1 MGLITYQEV
10 EDEYL
15 PVDMILLNTKVY
27 THGRL
32 VEAGL
37 AIDEGRIYKIA
48 KETNLPPA
56 STKLDLKGN
65 LTLPGLIDSH
75 VHLRDQQ
82 LAYKEDFFTGT
93 AAAAAG
99 GITLTIDMPN
109 NKPVTMDSESLRE
122 RMRLAEKRVVVNVA
136 FYSAFPK
143 DLEEVPFIVE
153 EGAVA
158 FKLYLSEK
166 IGGLNIDDDEML
178 LHAFNK
184 VAKME
189 VPIVVHAEDRETLE
203 NMRRKMEKAGR
214 KDVEAYLKAHP
225 PQAEIKATKRIIQ
238 LAKESSAHLHFC
250 HVSSATAL
258 NEILKAKKAGFPF
271 TCEVTPHHLLM
282 SYGHLKRYGTL
293 ALADPPLRTKEDVEA
308 LWTALKQGSIDALA
322 SDHAPHTIKEK
333 KVESVWD
340 TKPGIPGLE
349 TMLPL
354 FLTQINAGRLTM
366 AELVRLAS
374 EKPAQIFNLRNRGSL
389 DEGNYA
395 DIVVVDI
402 NREYKIDSSRFY
414 SKAKYSP
421 FDGWKVKGKPI
432 KTFVNGRLIMD
443 EGEIIA
449 KPGTGQIIRY
459 GSPKHNRNQ
468 LDTF

>member
-1 MGLITYQEV
+1 
-10 EDEYL
+10 L
-15 PVDMILLNTKVY
+15 PVDMVLYNTKLY
-27 THGRL
+27 TYGRL
-32 VEAGL
+32 IEAGL
-37 AIDEGRIYKIA
+37 AIDEGRIFKIA

-65 LTLPGLIDSH
+65 LTIPGLIDSH

-122 RMRLAEKRVVVNVA
+122 RMRLAEKRAVVNVA
-136 FYSAFPK
+136 FYSAFPM
-143 DLEEVPFIVE
+143 DLERVPTIVE

-166 IGGLNIDDDEML
+166 IGGLNIDDNEML
-178 LHAFNK
+178 LHAFDK
-184 VAKME
+184 VAKIR
-189 VPIVVHAEDRETLE
+189 VPVAVHAEDMETLE
-203 NMRRKMEKAGR
+203 NTRRKMEETGR
-214 KDVEAYLKAHP
+214 KDLEAYVKTHSPEAEKKA
-225 PQAEIKATKRIIQ
+225 IKRVTQ
-238 LAKESSAHLHFC
+238 LAKKSGVHIHFC
-250 HVSSATAL
+250 HISSAEGL
-258 NEILKAKKAGFPF
+258 NAVLKAKKLGLPI
-271 TCEVTPHHLLM
+271 TCEVTPHHLLL
-282 SYGHLKRYGTL
+282 SSEHLKRYRTL
-293 ALADPPLRTKEDVEA
+293 ALADPPLRTKREVKA
-308 LWTALKQGSIDALA
+308 LWNALKQGSIDAIA

-340 TKPGIPGLE
+340 AKPGIPGLE

-354 FLTQINAGRLTM
+354 LLTQINDGRLTISD
-366 AELVRLAS
+366 LVRLIS
-374 EKPAQIFNLRNRGSL
+374 EKPAQIFNLRGRGSL
-389 DEGNYA
+389 DDGNQA

-402 NREYKIDSSRFY
+402 NREYKIDSSKFH

-432 KTFVNGRLIMD
+432 KTFVNGQLVMD
-443 EGEIIA
+443 EGKIVA
-449 KPGTGQIIRY
+449 KPGTCQIVRWE
-459 GSPKHNRNQ
+459 G
-468 LDTF
+468 

>member
-1 MGLITYQEV
+1 
-10 EDEYL
+10 L
-15 PVDMILLNTKVY
+15 PVDMVLLNTKVY

-56 STKLDLKGN
+56 SKKLDLKGN
-65 LTLPGLIDSH
+65 ITLPGLIDSH

-122 RMRLAEKRVVVNVA
+122 RMRLAEKQVVVNVA

-143 DLEEVPFIVE
+143 DLEKVPSIVE
-153 EGAVA
+153 EGAAA

-178 LHAFNK
+178 LHAFDK
-184 VAKME
+184 VAKIR
-189 VPIVVHAEDRETLE
+189 VPVAVHAEDRETLE
-203 NMRRKMEKAGR
+203 NTRRKMEETGR
-214 KDVEAYLKAHP
+214 KDVEAYVKTHSPEAEKKA
-225 PQAEIKATKRIIQ
+225 IKRVTQ
-238 LAKESSAHLHFC
+238 LAKKSGVHIHFC
-250 HVSSATAL
+250 HISSAEGL
-258 NEILKAKKAGFPF
+258 NAVLKAKKLGLPI
-271 TCEVTPHHLLM
+271 TCEVTPHHLLL
-282 SYGHLKRYGTL
+282 SSEHLKRHKTL
-293 ALADPPLRTKEDVEA
+293 ALADPPLRTKRDVEA
-308 LWTALKQGSIDALA
+308 LWNALKQGSIDAIA

-340 TKPGIPGLE
+340 AKPGVPGLE

-354 FLTQINAGRLTM
+354 LLTQINDGRLTISD
-366 AELVRLAS
+366 LVRLTS
-374 EKPAQIFNLRNRGSL
+374 EKPAQIFNLRGRGSL
-389 DEGNYA
+389 DDGNQA

-402 NREYKIDSSRFY
+402 NREYKIDSSKFH

-443 EGEIIA
+443 EGEIVA
-449 KPGTGQIIRY
+449 KPGTGKIVRWK
-459 GSPKHNRNQ
+459 G
-468 LDTF
+468 

>member
-1 MGLITYQEV
+1 MV
-10 EDEYL
+10 
-15 PVDMILLNTKVY
+15 LLNTKVY

-56 STKLDLKGN
+56 SKKLDLKGN
-65 LTLPGLIDSH
+65 ITLPGLIDSH

-122 RMRLAEKRVVVNVA
+122 RMRLAEKQVVVNVA

-143 DLEEVPFIVE
+143 DLEKVPSIVE
-153 EGAVA
+153 EGAAA

-178 LHAFNK
+178 LHAFDK
-184 VAKME
+184 VAKIR
-189 VPIVVHAEDRETLE
+189 VPVAVHAEDRETLE
-203 NMRRKMEKAGR
+203 NTRRKMEETGR
-214 KDVEAYLKAHP
+214 KDVEAYVKTHSPEAEKKA
-225 PQAEIKATKRIIQ
+225 IKRVTQ
-238 LAKESSAHLHFC
+238 LAKKSGVHIHFC
-250 HVSSATAL
+250 HISSAEGL
-258 NEILKAKKAGFPF
+258 NAVLKAKKLGLPI
-271 TCEVTPHHLLM
+271 TCEVTPHHLLL
-282 SYGHLKRYGTL
+282 SSEHLKRHKTL
-293 ALADPPLRTKEDVEA
+293 ALADPPLRTKRDVEA
-308 LWTALKQGSIDALA
+308 LWNALKQGSIDAIA

-340 TKPGIPGLE
+340 AKPGVPGLE

-354 FLTQINAGRLTM
+354 LLTQINDGRLTISD
-366 AELVRLAS
+366 LVRLTS
-374 EKPAQIFNLRNRGSL
+374 EKPAQIFNLRGRGSL
-389 DEGNYA
+389 DDGNQA

-402 NREYKIDSSRFY
+402 NREYKIDSSKFH

-443 EGEIIA
+443 EGEIVA
-449 KPGTGQIIRY
+449 KPGTGKIVRWK
-459 GSPKHNRNQ
+459 G
-468 LDTF
+468 